1 MGTITVFRDTDDPP
15 YAEIVLDNGE
25 RVGLTV
31 TDGGLVIRRLYDQAA
46 GGGALFEADADLV
59 ARLCAALS
67 GRRWARRTT
76 PLQILAGAVAQIG
89 SSVEVRAAFQ
99 AASRESRPPG
109 AP

>member
-1 MGTITVFRDTDDPP
+1 MGAITVFRDTDDPP

-31 TDGGLVIRRLYDQAA
+31 ADGALVIRRLYEKAA
-46 GGGALFEADADLV
+46 GPALFEADADLV
-59 ARLCAALS
+59 ARICAALS

-76 PLQILAGAVAQIG
+76 PLQILAGIVAQIG

-99 AASRESRPPG
+99 AAAQKP
-109 AP
+109 